1 MIDMKTKTKAPNIL
15 QSSGLF
21 VHNSLTPLKLN
32 LTSAQFCLANLKKM
46 YDKKTHKSIP
56 AHKG

>member
-1 MIDMKTKTKAPNIL
+1 MSMIDMKTKTKAPNIL

-21 VHNSLTPLKLN
+21 VHNCLTPLKLN

-46 YDKKTHKSIP
+46 YDKKLTK
-56 AHKG
+56 AF